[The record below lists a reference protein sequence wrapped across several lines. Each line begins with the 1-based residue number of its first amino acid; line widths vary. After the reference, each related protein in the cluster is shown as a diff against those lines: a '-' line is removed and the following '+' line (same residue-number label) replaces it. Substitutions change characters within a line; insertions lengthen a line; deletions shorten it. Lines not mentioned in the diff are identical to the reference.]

1 MLTKEKRK
9 KLLAGTV
16 ASIMVAGAMLGGC
29 SNGNEAARLQK
40 TNSVDGKSE
49 DDSKDSSFGNSSGFW
64 PWFFM
69 GRATA
74 DSGVHYNSSNSAI
87 VNKRMSEGWRP
98 GSATAT
104 TTTGTSAS
112 SIQKGTTSSA
122 SNNTGTKSTLGKTG
136 TAGKTGIGSGMSR
149 SSAVS

>member
-49 DDSKDSSFGNSSGFW
+49 DDSKDSSSGNNSSGFW

-104 TTTGTSAS
+104 GTSAS

-122 SNNTGTKSTLGKTG
+122 SNNTGAKSALGKAG